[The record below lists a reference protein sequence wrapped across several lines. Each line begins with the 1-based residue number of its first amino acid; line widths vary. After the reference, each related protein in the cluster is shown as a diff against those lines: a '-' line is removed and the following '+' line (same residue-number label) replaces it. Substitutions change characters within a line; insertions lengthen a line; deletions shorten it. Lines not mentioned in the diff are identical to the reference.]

1 MSHSPRTTRN
11 HHFYLL
17 IPDFRDG
24 YEFLKFHKLLR
35 HCVGWKDT
43 RRVKALT
50 VHIEPSDREKVE
62 YSGTYIL
69 LEHFR
74 ALHWSSLFSLC
85 FAGPLCVLHHL
96 TPLLTLWNF
105 YLCSAAATD
114 CCAKTWRIPPTLLV
128 LLHLLHPS
136 VDTSLCLSGFSL
148 FETVDRQG
156 PTFLSTE
163 KLQGGQISTLHDKLL
178 MTPLALLFFPPEAS
192 CWGTLRE
199 NQSLRGLSLHLCT
212 LQMGSYMT
220 THIYNLHAL
229 YEILLE
235 IVQNTHTQYCVLQP
249 KWKQWPLEAA
259 EFTALDI
266 KNLNESYGFFLGAL
280 IWALLGLRVLS
291 GLKEKFKSHS
301 QPEKKLVGQK
311 HQLQV
316 KNFCIIFSLKGR
328 LSRNDFS
335 SGTNVEKLFI

>member
-1 MSHSPRTTRN
+1 MQVFALRFLGGDAVDLARVLQGDLSLVPSPCSNVPLTKN

-62 YSGTYIL
+62 YSGIYIL

-85 FAGPLCVLHHL
+85 FAGPLCAPPPHSSSNAVKLL
-96 TPLLTLWNF
+96 PLQRRSHRL
-105 YLCSAAATD
+105 LCKNLKNSPDSA
-114 CCAKTWRIPPTLLV
+114 RSPPS
-128 LLHLLHPS
+128 PS
-136 VDTSLCLSGFSL
+136 SVCRPSLCLSGFSL

-192 CWGTLRE
+192 C
-199 NQSLRGLSLHLCT
+199 
-212 LQMGSYMT
+212 
-220 THIYNLHAL
+220 
-229 YEILLE
+229 
-235 IVQNTHTQYCVLQP
+235 
-249 KWKQWPLEAA
+249 
-259 EFTALDI
+259 
-266 KNLNESYGFFLGAL
+266 
-280 IWALLGLRVLS
+280 
-291 GLKEKFKSHS
+291 
-301 QPEKKLVGQK
+301 
-311 HQLQV
+311 
-316 KNFCIIFSLKGR
+316 
-328 LSRNDFS
+328 
-335 SGTNVEKLFI
+335 